1 MSSLLSWKTLL
12 TIRPSKDDI
21 KISMVKLSG
30 GILEAE
36 PAGSRNVDKVEI
48 PVGGMSWGRILRHKA
63 VQPCNRYLLQQQ
75 DGHQCRP

>member
-1 MSSLLSWKTLL
+1 MSSLLSWNTLL

-36 PAGSRNVDKVEI
+36 PAGSRNVDKVET
-48 PVGGMSWGRILRHKA
+48 PVGGMS
-63 VQPCNRYLLQQQ
+63 
-75 DGHQCRP
+75 